1 MRKIS
6 FKTEIKEQCDTP
18 KSKVQLAEVLGD
30 TQALELTLA
39 RMVKNKDLYFK
50 DGMYCIKYITNQVQV
65 RQGSWS
71 VRNRQRVLEQLSE
84 PKTVQE
90 LCGALHMTI
99 SPVRLT
105 LAELVELNLIRNVNG
120 KFERI

>member
-50 DGMYCIKYITNQVQV
+50 DGMYCKYFIPKPVNV
-65 RQGSWS
+65 RQGSRP
-71 VRNRQRVLEQLSE
+71 VRNRQRALEQLSE

>member
-50 DGMYCIKYITNQVQV
+50 DGMYCKYFIPNLK
-65 RQGSWS
+65 RY
-71 VRNRQRVLEQLSE
+71 RNCAVLY
-84 PKTVQE
+84 
-90 LCGALHMTI
+90 I
-99 SPVRLT
+99 
-105 LAELVELNLIRNVNG
+105 
-120 KFERI
+120 